1 MIATFADK
9 ETEKLYLTGKSK
21 KMQQAIIKK
30 ALYLLEILDGAECI
44 EDLQSPPG
52 NRLHSLSGDLQ
63 GFWSISINMQWRIVF
78 RFENENAYDVQ
89 IVDYH

>member
-1 MIATFADK
+1 MIIDFADR
-9 ETEKLYLTGKSK
+9 ETEKLFIEGKNRK
-21 KMQQAIIKK
+21 FPQEIIRK
-30 ALYLLEILDGAECI
+30 ALLLLDLLDNAVSVQ
-44 EDLQSPPG
+44 DLQSPPG

-78 RFENENAYDVQ
+78 RFENESAYEVK